1 MTRYRSSTGSV
12 VTLDT
17 MIYGIYSQL
26 KCILPNFGY
35 PVQSNRCDYET
46 YVFTST
52 DAYEYTFSSPSS
64 RCEAT
69 LRSSMR
75 HDLLRGRLAGN
86 LVGLYLSLGGGWQL
100 REGNE
105 FISDETR
112 NTMQQRTN
120 WGDLLENSE
129 Q

>member
-1 MTRYRSSTGSV
+1 
-12 VTLDT
+12 
-17 MIYGIYSQL
+17 MIYGIYSLL
-26 KCILPNFGY
+26 KCKLPNFGY
-35 PVQSNRCDYET
+35 PLQSDRCEYGF
-46 YVFTST
+46 YFFAST
-52 DAYEYTFSSPSS
+52 DAYKYTFSSPFS

-69 LRSSMR
+69 LHSSMR

-86 LVGLYLSLGGGWQL
+86 LVGLYRSLGGGWQL

-120 WGDLLENSE
+120 WGDLLENSK